1 MDADAGTPDRDGRLP
16 RGTIVLLTAAGAVLV
31 IAGLHE
37 IADIIAPVFLALVLT
52 VAVHP
57 MDGMLRR
64 WGAKPWAALLLTLV
78 TIYLILIGLAAAAAF
93 SLARLATEL
102 PQYKGRGQE
111 LIDNVSQ
118 TLSNLG
124 IGSQQI
130 NAALGNIDIDK
141 VVSELL
147 NILDGLLAV
156 TGSLVLVVTV
166 LFFMALDAVG
176 FTARLRSVGRA
187 GLAPALSGFA
197 SGTRRYL
204 VVSTV
209 FGLIVAVLDTI
220 ALTLIGVPLPVV
232 WGLFSFITNYVPNI
246 GFVIGLIP
254 PALLGLLDG
263 GPWTMLAVIAVYCV
277 INVIIQSVIQ
287 PKVVG
292 DVVGLTATLSF
303 VSLIFWTWVI
313 GPLGAILAIPLT
325 VLAKAVLLDMDPR
338 AHWLS
343 VLVSPGSLAASPS
356 GPAPASPSGAAASPF
371 GPAASPSGPAAS
383 PSEPLADSPPG
394 SPVPS
399 PSGPPP
405 DERLAGTPS
414 DTMPPAGQ
422 PPPQPAPAETPSA
435 EPSPS

>member
-1 MDADAGTPDRDGRLP
+1 VDADAGTPAHDGRLP

-78 TIYLILIGLAAAAAF
+78 TIYLILLGLAAAAAF

-343 VLVSPGSLAASPS
+343 VLVSPGS
-356 GPAPASPSGAAASPF
+356 
-371 GPAASPSGPAAS
+371 PAASPSGPAAS
-383 PSEPLADSPPG
+383 PSGPPAA
-394 SPVPS
+394 SA
-399 PSGPPP
+399 SGPAP
-405 DERLAGTPS
+405 DGRLAGSQS
-414 DTMPPAGQ
+414 DATPPAGQ
-422 PPPQPAPAETPSA
+422 PPTQPAPADPQSA

>member
-1 MDADAGTPDRDGRLP
+1 VDADAGTPDRDGRLP

-147 NILDGLLAV
+147 DVLDGLLAV

-343 VLVSPGSLAASPS
+343 VLVSPGS
-356 GPAPASPSGAAASPF
+356 
-371 GPAASPSGPAAS
+371 PAASPSGPAAS
-383 PSEPLADSPPG
+383 PSGPPAA
-394 SPVPS
+394 SA
-399 PSGPPP
+399 SGPAP
-405 DERLAGTPS
+405 DGRLAGSQS
-414 DTMPPAGQ
+414 DATPPAGQ
-422 PPPQPAPAETPSA
+422 PPTQPAPADTQSA

>member
-1 MDADAGTPDRDGRLP
+1 VDADAGTPAHDGRLP

-130 NAALGNIDIDK
+130 NAAFGNIDIDK

-147 NILDGLLAV
+147 NVLDGLLAV

-313 GPLGAILAIPLT
+313 GPLGAILAIPLS

-343 VLVSPGSLAASPS
+343 VLVSPGSP
-356 GPAPASPSGAAASPF
+356 P
-371 GPAASPSGPAAS
+371 ASPSGPAAS
-383 PSEPLADSPPG
+383 PSGPPAA
-394 SPVPS
+394 SA
-399 PSGPPP
+399 SGPAP
-405 DERLAGTPS
+405 DGRLAGSQS
-414 DTMPPAGQ
+414 DATPPAGQ
-422 PPPQPAPAETPSA
+422 PPTQPAPADPQSA

>member
-1 MDADAGTPDRDGRLP
+1 
-16 RGTIVLLTAAGAVLV
+16 VLV

-124 IGSQQI
+124 VGSQQI

-147 NILDGLLAV
+147 DVLDGLLAV

-313 GPLGAILAIPLT
+313 GPLGAILAIPLS

-343 VLVSPGSLAASPS
+343 VLVSPGS
-356 GPAPASPSGAAASPF
+356 
-371 GPAASPSGPAAS
+371 PAASPPGP
-383 PSEPLADSPPG
+383 
-394 SPVPS
+394 PVAS

-405 DERLAGTPS
+405 DGRLAGTQS
-414 DTMPPAGQ
+414 DTTPPAGQ
-422 PPPQPAPAETPSA
+422 PPTQPAPADTPSA
-435 EPSPS
+435 EPSPG

>member
-1 MDADAGTPDRDGRLP
+1 VDADAGTPAHDGRLP

-111 LIDNVSQ
+111 LIDNVNQ

-313 GPLGAILAIPLT
+313 GPLGAILAIPLS

-343 VLVSPGSLAASPS
+343 VLVSPGS
-356 GPAPASPSGAAASPF
+356 
-371 GPAASPSGPAAS
+371 PAASPSGPAAS
-383 PSEPLADSPPG
+383 PSGPPAA
-394 SPVPS
+394 SA
-399 PSGPPP
+399 SGPAP
-405 DERLAGTPS
+405 DGRLAGSQS
-414 DTMPPAGQ
+414 DATPPAGQ
-422 PPPQPAPAETPSA
+422 PPTQPAPADTQSA

>member
-1 MDADAGTPDRDGRLP
+1 MAEREITSPVDLCGPDRRLNP
-16 RGTIVLLTAAGAVLV
+16 
-31 IAGLHE
+31 
-37 IADIIAPVFLALVLT
+37 
-52 VAVHP
+52 
-57 MDGMLRR
+57 
-64 WGAKPWAALLLTLV
+64 
-78 TIYLILIGLAAAAAF
+78 
-93 SLARLATEL
+93 
-102 PQYKGRGQE
+102 
-111 LIDNVSQ
+111 
-118 TLSNLG
+118 
-124 IGSQQI
+124 
-130 NAALGNIDIDK
+130 
-141 VVSELL
+141 
-147 NILDGLLAV
+147 
-156 TGSLVLVVTV
+156 
-166 LFFMALDAVG
+166 DAVG

-313 GPLGAILAIPLT
+313 GPLGAILAIPLS

-343 VLVSPGSLAASPS
+343 VLVSPGSP
-356 GPAPASPSGAAASPF
+356 AAAPS
-371 GPAASPSGPAAS
+371 GPAASPSGPPAAS
-383 PSEPLADSPPG
+383 A
-394 SPVPS
+394 
-399 PSGPPP
+399 SGPAP
-405 DERLAGTPS
+405 DGRLAGSQS
-414 DTMPPAGQ
+414 DATPPAGQ
-422 PPPQPAPAETPSA
+422 PPTQPAPTDTQSA

>member
-1 MDADAGTPDRDGRLP
+1 MDADAGTPARDGWLP

-93 SLARLATEL
+93 SVARLATEL

-130 NAALGNIDIDK
+130 DAALGNIDIDK

-147 NILDGLLAV
+147 NVLDGLLAV

-176 FTARLRSVGRA
+176 FTARLRSIGRA

-209 FGLIVAVLDTI
+209 FGLVVAVLDTI

-343 VLVSPGSLAASPS
+343 VLVSPGSPAASPS
-356 GPAPASPSGAAASPF
+356 GPAPAPPSGT
-371 GPAASPSGPAAS
+371 AAS

-405 DERLAGTPS
+405 DGRLAGTPS
-414 DTMPPAGQ
+414 DTTPPAGQ
-422 PPPQPAPAETPSA
+422 PPPQPAPADTPSA

>member
-1 MDADAGTPDRDGRLP
+1 VDADAGTPAQDGRLP

-124 IGSQQI
+124 VGSQQI

-147 NILDGLLAV
+147 DILDGLLAV

-313 GPLGAILAIPLT
+313 GPLGAILAIPLS

-343 VLVSPGSLAASPS
+343 VLVSPGS
-356 GPAPASPSGAAASPF
+356 
-371 GPAASPSGPAAS
+371 PAASPPGP
-383 PSEPLADSPPG
+383 
-394 SPVPS
+394 PVAS

-405 DERLAGTPS
+405 DGRLAGTQS
-414 DTMPPAGQ
+414 DTTPPAGQ
-422 PPPQPAPAETPSA
+422 PPTQPAPADTQSA

>member
-1 MDADAGTPDRDGRLP
+1 MDADAGTPAQDGRLP

-124 IGSQQI
+124 VGSQQI

-147 NILDGLLAV
+147 DVLDGLLAV

-313 GPLGAILAIPLT
+313 GPLGAILAIPLS

-343 VLVSPGSLAASPS
+343 VLVSPGS
-356 GPAPASPSGAAASPF
+356 
-371 GPAASPSGPAAS
+371 PAASPPGP
-383 PSEPLADSPPG
+383 
-394 SPVPS
+394 PVAS

-405 DERLAGTPS
+405 DGRLAGTQS
-414 DTMPPAGQ
+414 DTTPPAGQ
-422 PPPQPAPAETPSA
+422 PPTQPAPADTPSA
-435 EPSPS
+435 EPSPG

>member
-130 NAALGNIDIDK
+130 DAALGNIDIDK

-147 NILDGLLAV
+147 NVLDGLLAV

-343 VLVSPGSLAASPS
+343 VLVSPGSPAASPP
-356 GPAPASPSGAAASPF
+356 GPAPAPPSGT
-371 GPAASPSGPAAS
+371 AASPSGPAAS

-405 DERLAGTPS
+405 DGRLAGTPS
-414 DTMPPAGQ
+414 DTTPPAGQ
-422 PPPQPAPAETPSA
+422 PPTQPAPADTPSA

>member
-1 MDADAGTPDRDGRLP
+1 VDADAGTPDRDGRLP

-343 VLVSPGSLAASPS
+343 VLVSPGS
-356 GPAPASPSGAAASPF
+356 
-371 GPAASPSGPAAS
+371 PAASPSGPAAS
-383 PSEPLADSPPG
+383 PSGPPAA
-394 SPVPS
+394 SA
-399 PSGPPP
+399 SGPAP
-405 DERLAGTPS
+405 DGRLAGSQS
-414 DTMPPAGQ
+414 DATPPAGQ
-422 PPPQPAPAETPSA
+422 PPTQPAPADTQSA

>member
-1 MDADAGTPDRDGRLP
+1 VDADAGTPARNGWLP

-31 IAGLHE
+31 IAGLHQ
-37 IADIIAPVFLALVLT
+37 IAGIIAPIFLALVLT

-57 MDGMLRR
+57 LDGMLRR
-64 WGAKPWAALLLTLV
+64 WGAKPWAAMLLTLA
-78 TIYLILIGLAAAAAF
+78 TIYLILIGLAGAAAF

-111 LIDNVSQ
+111 LVDNVSQ

-130 NAALGNIDIDK
+130 DAALGNVDVDK
-141 VVSELL
+141 VVSGLL
-147 NILDGLLAV
+147 NVLDGLLAV

-166 LFFMALDAVG
+166 LFFMALDATG
-176 FTARLRSVGRA
+176 FTARLHSIGRA

-220 ALTLIGVPLPVV
+220 ALAIIGVPLPVV

-254 PALLGLLDG
+254 PALLGLLEG
-263 GPWTMLAVIAVYCV
+263 GPWMMLAVIAVYCV

-292 DVVGLTATLSF
+292 DVVGLTSTLSF

-313 GPLGAILAIPLT
+313 GPLGAILAIPLS
-325 VLAKAVLLDMDPR
+325 VLTKAVLLDMDPGAR
-338 AHWLS
+338 WLS
-343 VLVSPGSLAASPS
+343 VLVSPG
-356 GPAPASPSGAAASPF
+356 APA
-371 GPAASPSGPAAS
+371 
-383 PSEPLADSPPG
+383 
-394 SPVPS
+394 PS
-399 PSGPPP
+399 PS
-405 DERLAGTPS
+405 AGTSPHTHQADHRPS
-414 DTMPPAGQ
+414 DGTSPAT
-422 PPPQPAPAETPSA
+422 PAADAPPAETPSG
-435 EPSPS
+435 

>member
-1 MDADAGTPDRDGRLP
+1 MDADAGTPARDGWLP
-16 RGTIVLLTAAGAVLV
+16 RGTIVLLTAAGVVIV

-37 IADIIAPVFLALVLT
+37 IADLIAPVFLALVLT

-130 NAALGNIDIDK
+130 DAALGNIDIDK

-147 NILDGLLAV
+147 NVLDGLLAV

-343 VLVSPGSLAASPS
+343 VLVSPGSPAASPS
-356 GPAPASPSGAAASPF
+356 GPAPASPSGT
-371 GPAASPSGPAAS
+371 AAS

-405 DERLAGTPS
+405 DGRLAGTPS

-422 PPPQPAPAETPSA
+422 PPTQPAPADTPSA

>member
-1 MDADAGTPDRDGRLP
+1 MDADAGTPAHDGRLP

-78 TIYLILIGLAAAAAF
+78 TIYLILLGLAAAAAF

-111 LIDNVSQ
+111 LIDNASQ

-141 VVSELL
+141 AVSGLL
-147 NILDGLLAV
+147 NVLDGLLAV

-263 GPWTMLAVIAVYCV
+263 GPWTMLAVVAVYCV

-343 VLVSPGSLAASPS
+343 VLVSPGSP
-356 GPAPASPSGAAASPF
+356 P
-371 GPAASPSGPAAS
+371 ASPSGPAAS
-383 PSEPLADSPPG
+383 PSGPPAAF
-394 SPVPS
+394 
-399 PSGPPP
+399 PSGPAP
-405 DERLAGTPS
+405 DGRLAGSQS
-414 DTMPPAGQ
+414 DSTAPAGQ
-422 PPPQPAPAETPSA
+422 PPTQPAPADTQSA

>member
-1 MDADAGTPDRDGRLP
+1 VDADAGTPARDGWLP
-16 RGTIVLLTAAGAVLV
+16 RGTIVLLTAAGVVIV

-37 IADIIAPVFLALVLT
+37 IADLIAPVFLALVLT

-130 NAALGNIDIDK
+130 DAALGNIDIDK

-147 NILDGLLAV
+147 NVLDGLLAV

-343 VLVSPGSLAASPS
+343 VLVSPGSPAASPS
-356 GPAPASPSGAAASPF
+356 GPAPAPPSGT
-371 GPAASPSGPAAS
+371 AAS

-405 DERLAGTPS
+405 DGRLAGTPS
-414 DTMPPAGQ
+414 DTTPPAGQ
-422 PPPQPAPAETPSA
+422 PPPQPAPADTPSA

>member
-1 MDADAGTPDRDGRLP
+1 VDADPGTPERNHGLLP
-16 RGTIVLLTAAGAVLV
+16 RGTIVLLTAAGTVLV

-57 MDGMLRR
+57 LDGVLRR
-64 WGAKPWAALLLTLV
+64 WGAKPWAAMLLTLA
-78 TIYLILIGLAAAAAF
+78 TIYLILIALSGAAAF

-111 LIDNVSQ
+111 LVDNVSQ
-118 TLSNLG
+118 QLSQLG
-124 IGSQQI
+124 IGGQQV
-130 NAALGNIDIDK
+130 NAALGDINVDK
-141 VVSELL
+141 VVTELL
-147 NILDGLLAV
+147 QVLDGLLGITA
-156 TGSLVLVVTV
+156 SLVLVVTV
-166 LFFMALDAVG
+166 LFFMALDASG
-176 FTARLRSVGRA
+176 FTARLDSISRA

-204 VVSTV
+204 VVSTI
-209 FGLIVAVLDTI
+209 FGLVVAVLDTI
-220 ALTLIGVPLPVV
+220 ALALIGVPLPVV

-254 PALLGLLDG
+254 PALLGLLEG

-313 GPLGAILAIPLT
+313 GPLGAILAIPLS
-325 VLAKAVLLDMDPR
+325 VLTKAVLLDMDPSAR
-338 AHWLS
+338 WLS
-343 VLVSPGSLAASPS
+343 VLVSPGAQTDVTDA
-356 GPAPASPSGAAASPF
+356 
-371 GPAASPSGPAAS
+371 
-383 PSEPLADSPPG
+383 
-394 SPVPS
+394 
-399 PSGPPP
+399 
-405 DERLAGTPS
+405 
-414 DTMPPAGQ
+414 
-422 PPPQPAPAETPSA
+422 PSA
-435 EPSPS
+435 EPPSEAAPSGPSPRPSARPSIADAPSADVPPG

>member
-130 NAALGNIDIDK
+130 NAALGDFDIDK
-141 VVSELL
+141 VVSGLL
-147 NILDGLLAV
+147 NVLDGLLAV
-156 TGSLVLVVTV
+156 TGSLALVVTV

-176 FTARLRSVGRA
+176 FTARLRSIGRA

-254 PALLGLLDG
+254 PALLGLLEG
-263 GPWTMLAVIAVYCV
+263 GPWMMLAVVAVYCV

-343 VLVSPGSLAASPS
+343 VLVSPGS
-356 GPAPASPSGAAASPF
+356 
-371 GPAASPSGPAAS
+371 PAASPAGAAAS

-394 SPVPS
+394 PPVAS
-399 PSGPPP
+399 ASGPPP
-405 DERLAGTPS
+405 DGRLAGSQS

-422 PPPQPAPAETPSA
+422 PPTRPAPADTPSA

>member
-1 MDADAGTPDRDGRLP
+1 MDADAGTPAQDGRLP

-124 IGSQQI
+124 VGSQQI

-147 NILDGLLAV
+147 DVLDGLLAV

-313 GPLGAILAIPLT
+313 GPLGAILAIPLS

-343 VLVSPGSLAASPS
+343 VLVSPGS
-356 GPAPASPSGAAASPF
+356 
-371 GPAASPSGPAAS
+371 PAASPPGP
-383 PSEPLADSPPG
+383 
-394 SPVPS
+394 PVAS

-405 DERLAGTPS
+405 DGRLAGTQS
-414 DTMPPAGQ
+414 DTTPPAGQ
-422 PPPQPAPAETPSA
+422 PPTQPAPADPQSA

>member
-1 MDADAGTPDRDGRLP
+1 VDADAGTPAHDGRLP

-130 NAALGNIDIDK
+130 DAALGNIDIDK

-147 NILDGLLAV
+147 NVLDGLLAV

-313 GPLGAILAIPLT
+313 GPLGAILAIPLS

-343 VLVSPGSLAASPS
+343 VLVSPGSP
-356 GPAPASPSGAAASPF
+356 P
-371 GPAASPSGPAAS
+371 ASPSGPAAS
-383 PSEPLADSPPG
+383 PSGPPAA
-394 SPVPS
+394 S
-399 PSGPPP
+399 PSGPAP
-405 DERLAGTPS
+405 DGRLAGSQS
-414 DTMPPAGQ
+414 DSTPPAGQ
-422 PPPQPAPAETPSA
+422 PPTQPAPADTQSA

>member
-1 MDADAGTPDRDGRLP
+1 MDADAGTPAHDGRLP

-130 NAALGNIDIDK
+130 NAALGSIDIDK

-313 GPLGAILAIPLT
+313 GPLGAILAIPLS

-343 VLVSPGSLAASPS
+343 VLVSPGSP
-356 GPAPASPSGAAASPF
+356 AAAPS
-371 GPAASPSGPAAS
+371 GPAASPSGPPAAS
-383 PSEPLADSPPG
+383 A
-394 SPVPS
+394 
-399 PSGPPP
+399 SGPAP
-405 DERLAGTPS
+405 DGRLAGSQS
-414 DTMPPAGQ
+414 DATPPAGQ
-422 PPPQPAPAETPSA
+422 PPTQPAPADTQSA

>member
-1 MDADAGTPDRDGRLP
+1 MDADAGTPAHDGRLP

-130 NAALGNIDIDK
+130 DAALGNIDIDK

-147 NILDGLLAV
+147 NVLDGLLAV

-313 GPLGAILAIPLT
+313 GPLGAILAIPLS

-343 VLVSPGSLAASPS
+343 VLVSPGSP
-356 GPAPASPSGAAASPF
+356 P
-371 GPAASPSGPAAS
+371 ASPSGPAAS
-383 PSEPLADSPPG
+383 PSGPPAA
-394 SPVPS
+394 SA
-399 PSGPPP
+399 SGPAP
-405 DERLAGTPS
+405 DGRLAGSQS
-414 DTMPPAGQ
+414 DATPPAGQ
-422 PPPQPAPAETPSA
+422 PPTQPAPADTQSA